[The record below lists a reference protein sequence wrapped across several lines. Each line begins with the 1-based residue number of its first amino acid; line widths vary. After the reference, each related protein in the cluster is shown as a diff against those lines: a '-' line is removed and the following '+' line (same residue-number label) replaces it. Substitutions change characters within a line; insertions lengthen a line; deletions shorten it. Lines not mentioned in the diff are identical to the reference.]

1 LRLLPQRLISH
12 SQKPANRRF
21 ANTLAGGAR
30 RRKDEQPKNRKEE
43 SNMRAA
49 LLTGLIVLLGY
60 AALAQDETPLTEVG
74 LQYQMLRV
82 NSSRNIPSFTANGG
96 TGSFQ
101 INFIDHLAAVAEVG
115 AEHNGNIH
123 NIHLDNTW
131 TTYLFGPRVSIT
143 KRSSRIVPAFECL
156 LGGVN
161 VAASVKSP
169 LLPDIPGARLTAG
182 QRAFAVAV
190 GGTLDIRLNH
200 LISLRP
206 IQIDYLLTRLSSK
219 TVANGIQTFSQNN
232 LRYGAG
238 MVFNFG
244 STQ

>member
-1 LRLLPQRLISH
+1 
-12 SQKPANRRF
+12 
-21 ANTLAGGAR
+21 
-30 RRKDEQPKNRKEE
+30 
-43 SNMRAA
+43 
-49 LLTGLIVLLGY
+49 
-60 AALAQDETPLTEVG
+60 
-74 LQYQMLRV
+74 
-82 NSSRNIPSFTANGG
+82 
-96 TGSFQ
+96 
-101 INFIDHLAAVAEVG
+101 
-115 AEHNGNIH
+115 
-123 NIHLDNTW
+123 
-131 TTYLFGPRVSIT
+131 
-143 KRSSRIVPAFECL
+143 
-156 LGGVN
+156 

-182 QRAFAVAV
+182 QSAFAVAV

>member
-1 LRLLPQRLISH
+1 
-12 SQKPANRRF
+12 
-21 ANTLAGGAR
+21 
-30 RRKDEQPKNRKEE
+30 
-43 SNMRAA
+43 MRIIF
-49 LLTGLIVLLGY
+49 LTGLTILS
-60 AALAQDETPLTEVG
+60 AADALAQEETPLTEVG

-96 TGSFQ
+96 TASFQ
-101 INFIDHLAAVAEVG
+101 MNFIDHFAGVAELG

-123 NIHLDNTW
+123 NVHLDNTW

-161 VAASVKSP
+161 VAASIKSP
-169 LLPDIPGARLTAG
+169 LLPDIRGARLTVE
-182 QRAFAVAV
+182 QTAFAMAV

-200 LISLRP
+200 RISIRP
-206 IQIDYLLTRLSSK
+206 IQLDYLLTRLNSK
-219 TVANGIQTFSQNN
+219 PVLNGFETFNQNN

-238 MVFNFG
+238 VVFRFG

>member
-1 LRLLPQRLISH
+1 
-12 SQKPANRRF
+12 
-21 ANTLAGGAR
+21 
-30 RRKDEQPKNRKEE
+30 
-43 SNMRAA
+43 MRIIF
-49 LLTGLIVLLGY
+49 LTGLTILS
-60 AALAQDETPLTEVG
+60 AADALAQEETPLTEVG

-96 TGSFQ
+96 TASFQ
-101 INFIDHLAAVAEVG
+101 MNFIDHFAGVAELG

-123 NIHLDNTW
+123 NVHLDNTW

-161 VAASVKSP
+161 VAASIKSP
-169 LLPDIPGARLTAG
+169 LLPDIPGARLTAE
-182 QRAFAVAV
+182 QTAFAMAV

-200 LISLRP
+200 RISIRP
-206 IQIDYLLTRLSSK
+206 IQLDYLLTRLSSK
-219 TVANGIQTFSQNN
+219 PVLNGFETFNQKN

-238 MVFNFG
+238 VVFRFG

>member
-1 LRLLPQRLISH
+1 
-12 SQKPANRRF
+12 
-21 ANTLAGGAR
+21 
-30 RRKDEQPKNRKEE
+30 
-43 SNMRAA
+43 MRITF
-49 LLTGLIVLLGY
+49 LTGLTVLCAAG
-60 AALAQDETPLTEVG
+60 ALAQEETPLTEVG

-96 TGSFQ
+96 TASFQ
-101 INFIDHLAAVAEVG
+101 MNFMDHFAGVAELG

-123 NIHLDNTW
+123 NVHLYNTW

-156 LGGVN
+156 FGGVN
-161 VAASVKSP
+161 VAASIKSP
-169 LLPDIPGARLTAG
+169 LLPDIPGARLTGG
-182 QRAFAVAV
+182 QTAFAMAV

-200 LISLRP
+200 RISIRP
-206 IQIDYLLTRLSSK
+206 IQLDYLLTRLGSK
-219 TVANGIQTFSQNN
+219 TVLNGFETFNQNN

-238 MVFNFG
+238 VVFSFG

>member
-1 LRLLPQRLISH
+1 
-12 SQKPANRRF
+12 
-21 ANTLAGGAR
+21 
-30 RRKDEQPKNRKEE
+30 
-43 SNMRAA
+43 MRIIF
-49 LLTGLIVLLGY
+49 LTGLTILS
-60 AALAQDETPLTEVG
+60 AADALAQEETPLTEVG

-96 TGSFQ
+96 TASFQ
-101 INFIDHLAAVAEVG
+101 MNFIDHFAGVAELG

-123 NIHLDNTW
+123 NVHLDNTW

-161 VAASVKSP
+161 VAASIKSP
-169 LLPDIPGARLTAG
+169 LLPDIRGARLTVE
-182 QRAFAVAV
+182 QTAFAMAV

-200 LISLRP
+200 RISIRP
-206 IQIDYLLTRLSSK
+206 IQLDYLLTRLSSK
-219 TVANGIQTFSQNN
+219 PVLNGFETFNQNN

-238 MVFNFG
+238 VVFRFG

>member
-1 LRLLPQRLISH
+1 
-12 SQKPANRRF
+12 
-21 ANTLAGGAR
+21 
-30 RRKDEQPKNRKEE
+30 
-43 SNMRAA
+43 MRIIF
-49 LLTGLIVLLGY
+49 LTGLTILS
-60 AALAQDETPLTEVG
+60 AADALAQEETPLTEVG

-96 TGSFQ
+96 TASFQ
-101 INFIDHLAAVAEVG
+101 MNFIDHFAGVAELG

-123 NIHLDNTW
+123 NVHLDNTW

-161 VAASVKSP
+161 VAASIKSP
-169 LLPDIPGARLTAG
+169 LLPDIRGARLTVE
-182 QRAFAVAV
+182 QTAFAMAV

-200 LISLRP
+200 RISIRP
-206 IQIDYLLTRLSSK
+206 SQLDYLLTRLNSK
-219 TVANGIQTFSQNN
+219 PVLNGFETFNQNN

-238 MVFNFG
+238 VVFRFG

>member
-1 LRLLPQRLISH
+1 
-12 SQKPANRRF
+12 
-21 ANTLAGGAR
+21 
-30 RRKDEQPKNRKEE
+30 
-43 SNMRAA
+43 MRIIF
-49 LLTGLIVLLGY
+49 LTGLTILS
-60 AALAQDETPLTEVG
+60 AADALAQEETPLTEVG

-96 TGSFQ
+96 TASFQ
-101 INFIDHLAAVAEVG
+101 MNFIDHFAGVAELG

-123 NIHLDNTW
+123 NVHLDNTW

-156 LGGVN
+156 FGGVN
-161 VAASVKSP
+161 VAASIKSP
-169 LLPDIPGARLTAG
+169 LLPDIPGARLTAE
-182 QRAFAVAV
+182 QTAFAMAV

-200 LISLRP
+200 RISIRP
-206 IQIDYLLTRLSSK
+206 IQLDYLLTRLSSK
-219 TVANGIQTFSQNN
+219 PVLNGFETFNQNN

-238 MVFNFG
+238 VVFRFG

>member
-1 LRLLPQRLISH
+1 MRP
-12 SQKPANRRF
+12 KW
-21 ANTLAGGAR
+21 
-30 RRKDEQPKNRKEE
+30 RKY
-43 SNMRAA
+43 MRIIF
-49 LLTGLIVLLGY
+49 LTGLTILS
-60 AALAQDETPLTEVG
+60 AADALAQGETPLTEVG

-96 TGSFQ
+96 TASFQ
-101 INFIDHLAAVAEVG
+101 MNFIDHFAGVAELG

-123 NIHLDNTW
+123 NVHLDNTW

-161 VAASVKSP
+161 VAASIKSP
-169 LLPDIPGARLTAG
+169 LLPDIRGARLTVE
-182 QRAFAVAV
+182 QTAFAMAV

-200 LISLRP
+200 RISIRP
-206 IQIDYLLTRLSSK
+206 IQLDYLLTRLNSK
-219 TVANGIQTFSQNN
+219 PVLNGFETFNQNN

-238 MVFNFG
+238 VVFRFG

>member
-1 LRLLPQRLISH
+1 
-12 SQKPANRRF
+12 
-21 ANTLAGGAR
+21 
-30 RRKDEQPKNRKEE
+30 
-43 SNMRAA
+43 MRIIF
-49 LLTGLIVLLGY
+49 LTGLTILS
-60 AALAQDETPLTEVG
+60 AADALAQEETPLTEVG

-96 TGSFQ
+96 TASFQ
-101 INFIDHLAAVAEVG
+101 MNFIDHFAGVAELG

-123 NIHLDNTW
+123 NVHLDNTW

-161 VAASVKSP
+161 VAASIKSP
-169 LLPDIPGARLTAG
+169 LLPDIPGARLTAE
-182 QRAFAVAV
+182 QTAFAMAV

-200 LISLRP
+200 RISIRP
-206 IQIDYLLTRLSSK
+206 IQLDYLLTRLNSK
-219 TVANGIQTFSQNN
+219 PVLNGFETFNQNN

-238 MVFNFG
+238 VVFRFG

>member
-1 LRLLPQRLISH
+1 
-12 SQKPANRRF
+12 
-21 ANTLAGGAR
+21 
-30 RRKDEQPKNRKEE
+30 
-43 SNMRAA
+43 MRIIF
-49 LLTGLIVLLGY
+49 LTGLTILS
-60 AALAQDETPLTEVG
+60 AADALAQGETPLTEVG

-96 TGSFQ
+96 TASFQ
-101 INFIDHLAAVAEVG
+101 MNFIDHFAGVAELG

-123 NIHLDNTW
+123 NVHLDNTW

-161 VAASVKSP
+161 VAASIKSP
-169 LLPDIPGARLTAG
+169 LLPDIPGARLTAE
-182 QRAFAVAV
+182 QTAFAMAV

-200 LISLRP
+200 RISIRP
-206 IQIDYLLTRLSSK
+206 IQLDYLLTRLNSK
-219 TVANGIQTFSQNN
+219 PVLNGFETFNQNN

-238 MVFNFG
+238 VVFRFG